1 MKGEIIM
8 NIDNRSFTLGA
19 IIGGCILM
27 LIGAIATVDDK
38 NKEIKKL
45 KKEEEEAK

>member
-8 NIDNRSFTLGA
+8 NIDNRSFVLGA

-27 LIGAIATVDDK
+27 LIGATVTVDDK
-38 NKEIKKL
+38 NKEIEKL
-45 KKEEEEAK
+45 KKEQGEAK